1 MNFIDPCSLTQFD
14 QTSLTERYDFI
25 TGTTPDETEYFAI
38 TNNYLNDTISVLA
51 QEAYYCGQYKFSS
64 LYSPRFLDSKLV
76 FLDIGDNQITN
87 LTMALN
93 TAYDAKKA
101 EFVSRTVV
109 AEIIEF
115 EKIYVL

>member
-1 MNFIDPCSLTQFD
+1 
-14 QTSLTERYDFI
+14 
-25 TGTTPDETEYFAI
+25 
-38 TNNYLNDTISVLA
+38 
-51 QEAYYCGQYKFSS
+51 
-64 LYSPRFLDSKLV
+64 
-76 FLDIGDNQITN
+76 
-87 LTMALN
+87 MALN